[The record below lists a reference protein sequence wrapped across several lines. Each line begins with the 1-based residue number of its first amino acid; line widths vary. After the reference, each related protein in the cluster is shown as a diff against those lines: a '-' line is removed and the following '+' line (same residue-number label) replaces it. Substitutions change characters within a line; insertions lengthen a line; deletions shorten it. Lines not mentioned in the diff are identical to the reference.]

1 MIGFKLLLAAVA
13 LTLGACAG
21 GGGPVPQSTFYRVQ
35 AAAPTAPAAVP
46 VLPGILEVD
55 RFHIEGLTAGRAMV
69 YSDSAKP
76 NELHEY
82 HYHLWT
88 EPPATM
94 LRDELVSF
102 LRKTNAAR
110 QVVTPEVR
118 VSPDYMVRGRVLKLE
133 RVVGGDPGALVEL
146 EMSARKIRGDDLMV
160 LKTYRVKASPSGKEV
175 GDVVDAFGQALGEV
189 YGKFVADLSA
199 AKK

>member
-1 MIGFKLLLAAVA
+1 MIGFRLLLAAVA
-13 LTLGACAG
+13 VTLGACAG

-35 AAAPTAPAAVP
+35 ASAPASP
-46 VLPGILEVD
+46 VATPLPGILEVD

-69 YSDSAKP
+69 HSDSAKP

-94 LRDELVSF
+94 LRDELVNF
-102 LRKTNAAR
+102 LRKANAAR

-118 VSPDYMVRGRVLKLE
+118 VSPDYMARGRVLKLE
-133 RVVGGDPGALVEL
+133 RVIGNDPGALVEL

-160 LKTYRVKASPSGKEV
+160 LKTYRVKVAPSGKEV

-189 YGKFVADLSA
+189 FGKFVADLSA